1 MTSRAEPQT
10 ALVVDSGACLPA
22 SQGEAPWVRVVPM
35 SIEVDGR
42 VLRDGIDI
50 SSEEL
55 YQLLGRDGALPT
67 SSSPSPGDYL
77 DAFRSTLEPGVICLT
92 IPAGFSTMDRS
103 ARLASEMLAQEGSSK
118 RVEVIDTGTAAGGFT
133 LVAEAAARACA
144 AGLALEEVAR
154 RVREV
159 AATARV
165 IAALETMRFLV
176 RSGRVP
182 ALAGRGSDLLRVR
195 PVFAFAEGDVRRL
208 ALVQGTR
215 RALRT
220 VADAMAEQLPA
231 SEGLRLAVFCG
242 NAPQAV
248 PELVERLRERFGDRP
263 VERLSLTPVI
273 ALHTGPGLI
282 GAAGVVETPLPTP

>member
-1 MTSRAEPQT
+1 M
-10 ALVVDSGACLPA
+10 VDSGACLPA
-22 SQGEAPWVRVVPM
+22 AQAEAPWVRVVPM
-35 SIEVDGR
+35 SIEIGGR

-50 SSEEL
+50 SSDEL
-55 YQLLGRDGALPT
+55 YRLLGQEGPLPT

-77 DAFRSTLEPGVICLT
+77 DAFHSAPQPDILCLT
-92 IPAGFSTMDRS
+92 IPAGFSTMERS
-103 ARLASEMLAQEGSSK
+103 ARLAADMLGQEGSPQ

-144 AGLALEEVAR
+144 AGLALEEVSR

-231 SEGLRLAVFCG
+231 GPGLRLAVFCG
-242 NAPQAV
+242 NAPRAV
-248 PELVERLRERFGDRP
+248 PELVERLRERFGDRQ

-282 GAAGVVETPLPTP
+282 GAAGVVDPPLPES